1 MSGRDQ
7 ILKATMGVLADLGI
21 TPPTKGVRTMK
32 ETKNKAVIV
41 RIDPVTAKAIE
52 TLIERWKCEDPDIKL
67 SNVVRR
73 AIVYTERATR
83 PAAEKE

>member
-1 MSGRDQ
+1 
-7 ILKATMGVLADLGI
+7 
-21 TPPTKGVRTMK
+21 MK

-73 AIVYTERATR
+73 AIVYTERCTR